1 MFILPDMFD
10 QNDFYRELLDFLTDG
25 VYFTDRERRIIYW
38 NKGAEKLS
46 GFSSGEVIGTCCKDN
61 LLMHVDASGESLCL
75 NKCPLSETIQD
86 GQSREADVFFHHKDG
101 HRVPVRVRVKPV
113 RDDADAIIGAVE
125 VFCDNTAHTQLTERL
140 SQMEQLALLDSL
152 TGLGNR
158 LYFESSL
165 RSRLEEFRRNHWN
178 FGILFVDIDDFKSI
192 NDVYGHQVGDH
203 VIQMVGRSL
212 NATSRYFDAVCR
224 WGGDEFV
231 VIVANADIKT
241 LREIGERLRVLV
253 EHSVLTEP
261 KSLSATVSIGGTQ
274 AVPDDTI
281 ESMVRRADDRLF
293 QAKKSGKNCVRI

>member
-1 MFILPDMFD
+1 MFD

-25 VYFTDRERRIIYW
+25 VYFTDRERRIIHW

-46 GFSSGEVIGTCCKDN
+46 GFSPGEVIGKCCKDN
-61 LLMHVDASGESLCL
+61 LLMHVDASGHSLCL
-75 NKCPLSETIQD
+75 NDCPLSETIKD
-86 GQSREADVFFHHKDG
+86 GQPREAEVFLHHKDG
-101 HRVPVRVRVKPV
+101 HRVPIHIRVTPV
-113 RDDADAIIGAVE
+113 RDDGGAIVGAVE
-125 VFCDNTAHTQLTERL
+125 VFSDNTAHTQLAERL

-192 NDVYGHQVGDH
+192 NDRYGHQAGDR

-231 VIVANADIKT
+231 VIVANANIVT
-241 LREIGERLRVLV
+241 LREISGRLRVLV
-253 EHSVLTEP
+253 ENSVLTEP
-261 KSLSATVSIGGTQ
+261 KFLSVTVSIGGAQ
-274 AVPDDTI
+274 AVPDDTM
-281 ESMVRRADDRLF
+281 ESLVRRADDRLF